1 MTFRIAFHVP
11 GDCVPKA
18 RPKVA
23 GGHGYYPERPRG
35 SKRLSYLDY
44 RELVQVQCLAVL
56 RSEHPSLLPVGP
68 SFAALTWGI
77 SVKARMGRGDADNV
91 LGSFMDALIGILWKD
106 DAQVLQATVTLERV
120 SMSAIRRRAIPNA
133 PRGVDVE
140 AWILEPPAKEES
152 NA

>member
-35 SKRLSYLDY
+35 SKRLSYPEY
-44 RELVQVQCLAVL
+44 RELVQVQASRALQIMA
-56 RSEHPSLLPVGP
+56 LPDYQRMKAFDAP
-68 SFAALTWGI
+68 WGI
-77 SVKARMGRGDADNV
+77 SVKARLGRGDADNV
-91 LGSFMDALIGILWKD
+91 LGSVMDALIGILWKD

-120 SMSAIRRRAIPNA
+120 SMSAIRRRAIPKA

>member
-1 MTFRIAFHVP
+1 MTFRIAFHGP

-68 SFAALTWGI
+68 SFAALTWGL
-77 SVKARMGRGDADNV
+77 SVQVRCGAGD
-91 LGSFMDALIGILWKD
+91 LGNIIGSIEDALQGILWAND
-106 DAQVLQATVTLERV
+106 RQVTHYGNCNLERV
-120 SMSAIRRRAIPNA
+120 QPKA
-133 PRGVDVE
+133 
-140 AWILEPPAKEES
+140 
-152 NA
+152 